1 MKTRSDF
8 WRIERSIWRRK
19 RTSSVP
25 IISAIWAVRFKVFP
39 KKQIPWRGQNFSL
52 WWNRFLLCRRC
63 RSCWQKRCRNTNR
76 EVTADGLYHFH
87 VEQTEVGWI
96 WYLYIPFEKLTIVQ
110 GNPGEGKT
118 FFAMELFVFS
128 PQTQCFQDFWRNFNV

>member
-1 MKTRSDF
+1 M
-8 WRIERSIWRRK
+8 
-19 RTSSVP
+19 
-25 IISAIWAVRFKVFP
+25 
-39 KKQIPWRGQNFSL
+39 
-52 WWNRFLLCRRC
+52 
-63 RSCWQKRCRNTNR
+63 
-76 EVTADGLYHFH
+76 TADGLYHFH

-128 PQTQCFQDFWRNFNV
+128 PQTQCFQDF